1 MVEAMLAHHAERGD
15 AQTCAVVCRTLRPVM
30 PELAPV
36 GSVAMRKWTYGYAEQ
51 LRRLQLFRLAND
63 VIRQSEDELICQIN
77 QRSTTINVG
86 RRRRVGVAGEAGA
99 RLLLCVPAA
108 GRGLYV
114 WCQGCGHGRHA
125 SHLRQWFDRNLECPA
140 GCGHVCL
147 LRPPGELVLGL
158 EQGRQGHGQLVRRPP
173 RRGLQLL
180 LPASRAA
187 QVGRVGRLETEYNC

>member
-63 VIRQSEDELICQIN
+63 VIRQSEDELISLDQPALDHH
-77 QRSTTINVG
+77 QRG

-108 GRGLYV
+108 GPWPVRLVPGV
-114 WCQGCGHGRHA
+114 WPRWPCQPSA
-125 SHLRQWFDRNLECPA
+125 P
-140 GCGHVCL
+140 V
-147 LRPPGELVLGL
+147 V
-158 EQGRQGHGQLVRRPP
+158 
-173 RRGLQLL
+173 
-180 LPASRAA
+180 
-187 QVGRVGRLETEYNC
+187 